1 MTNLTRL
8 DPFREMMT
16 LRNTMDQLVN
26 DTFRSMNGWQ
36 APQETLAVP
45 LEIAET
51 PAAFVVTAA
60 VPGIEPGALDI
71 TLNDNLLTIR
81 GEFQPPQAQENVR
94 YHLSEQPYGKFSRTI
109 TLPIAVQT
117 DQIAANYHH
126 GLVTITLPKAE
137 GAKPKRI
144 VVRSN
149 GQKTLEG
156 QAA

>member
-8 DPFREMMT
+8 DPFREMMM

-26 DTFRSMNGWQ
+26 DTFRSMSGWQ
-36 APQETLAVP
+36 ANQEIVALP

-51 PAAFVVTAA
+51 QAAFIVSAA

-71 TLNDNLLTIR
+71 TLNDNLLTIA

-94 YHLSEQPYGKFSRTI
+94 YHLSEQPYGKFSRTV
-109 TLPIAVQT
+109 TLPTAVQA
-117 DQIAANYHH
+117 DQIAATYHH

-144 VVRSN
+144 SVQSNGHKVSN
-149 GQKTLEG
+149 GQ
-156 QAA
+156 AA